1 MEQGIIELAIAVARD
16 SPALATAGLIVVAAL
31 AIWVRISPAVV
42 DYYAKRTERE
52 EAREIRK
59 RSESE
64 DRAKLEGQWLES
76 QKRATQA
83 IETSNGLVKRMVD
96 KLEEDNTRS
105 DRIEGRLAKI
115 DGQMGQMAN
124 EIHLI
129 KEMVK

>member
-64 DRAKLEGQWLES
+64 ERAKLEGQWLES

-83 IETSNGLVKRMVD
+83 IETSNQLVKRMVD
-96 KLEEDNTRS
+96 KIDDDKSRS
-105 DRIEGRLAKI
+105 ERIEGRLAKI
-115 DGQMGQMAN
+115 DGEMGQMAT

-129 KEMVK
+129 KEIVK

>member
-1 MEQGIIELAIAVARD
+1 MEQSIIELAIAVARD

-31 AIWVRISPAVV
+31 AIWIRISPAVV
-42 DYYAKRTERE
+42 DYYTRRTERE
-52 EAREIRK
+52 EAREVRK
-59 RSESE
+59 REESE

>member
-1 MEQGIIELAIAVARD
+1 MEQSIIEIAIAVARD

-31 AIWVRISPAVV
+31 AIWIRISPAVV
-42 DYYAKRTERE
+42 DYYTRRTERE
-52 EAREIRK
+52 EAREVRK
-59 RSESE
+59 REESE